1 MKPYF
6 VIGDTVAAIGLVSIG
21 AAIAVYFASTSAKA
35 PASAV
40 RVTPAGFALS
50 FP

>member
-21 AAIAVYFASTSAKA
+21 AAIAVYFAASSSASSVR
-35 PASAV
+35 PTASGVAV
-40 RVTPAGFALS
+40 S
-50 FP
+50 F